1 MLAWKRAARIGE
13 RRRGSVN
20 FRAWWPSRRK
30 AVTEQPLP
38 IAEADKPAIALIGGT
53 GALGSGLARRWA
65 SAGYRVVIGSREAAK
80 AQALAA
86 TFGVPP
92 GASSPTGTGNF
103 EAAAMADIVVL
114 TVPFESQQAILE
126 SIRPN
131 LRGKLVLSSAVPL
144 SPDAA
149 DRVPSQGG
157 LCAAMES
164 QRALGTDARVV
175 SAFHNVPARR
185 LGGDGRID
193 CDVLVFG
200 DDKGDRETVIGLVEA
215 AGMRGIHGGPLVNS
229 AAAEA
234 LTPVLIGI
242 GRHYKID
249 GPSIRITGID

>member
-1 MLAWKRAARIGE
+1 
-13 RRRGSVN
+13 VN
-20 FRAWWPSRRK
+20 FRGWWPSRRK
-30 AVTEQPLP
+30 TVTEHVLP
-38 IAEADKPAIALIGGT
+38 VAGADRPTIALIGGT

-65 SAGYRVVIGSREAAK
+65 SAGYKVVIGSREPAK
-80 AQALAA
+80 AQALAG
-86 TFGVPP
+86 TFVVPRGESAP
-92 GASSPTGTGNF
+92 CGAGNLQ
-103 EAAAMADIVVL
+103 AAAMADIVML

-144 SPDAA
+144 SVGAV
-149 DRVPSQGG
+149 DRVALPGG
-157 LCAAMES
+157 LCAATEL
-164 QRALGTDARVV
+164 QRGLGADAKVV

-185 LGGDGRID
+185 LGGGEPID

-200 DDKGDRETVIGLVEA
+200 DDMSDRAIVIGLVEA

-242 GRHYKID
+242 ARQYNID